1 MALDALAL
9 TQTII
14 SKYKAKMTEAFP
26 DVPKGGTVSQI
37 PKEDGST
44 EYQVVEQRGPM
55 EIDEEGFRPLAE
67 AVAEAVI
74 EHLKSNGQVNDVSD
88 GSNWRIT

>member
-1 MALDALAL
+1 MALDTLAL

-26 DVPKGGTVSQI
+26 DVSKGGTVTQI

-44 EYQVVEQRGPM
+44 DYQVDEQRGPM

-74 EHLKSNGQVNDVSD
+74 EHLRSNGQVNDMTA
-88 GSNWRIT
+88 GKLWRIT

>member
-1 MALDALAL
+1 MALDTLAL

-14 SKYKAKMTEAFP
+14 SKYKAKMSEAFP
-26 DVPKGGTVSQI
+26 DVVKGGTVTQI

-44 EYQVVEQRGPM
+44 EYKVVEQRGPM

-67 AVAEAVI
+67 AIAESVI
-74 EHLKSNGQVNDVSD
+74 EHLRSNGQVNDTTA
-88 GSNWRIT
+88 GQNWRIT